1 MKKKLLF
8 VIDSLPC
15 AGAEKSLITLL
26 SQLDYEQYEVDLQ
39 LFAYGWTLD
48 ELVPK
53 EVNFLPPLSY
63 TNYSN
68 QNLKQMILNCRN
80 LTQFKMIVARLRY
93 SLFIRKG
100 HLTNAQMAR
109 LYWQSIGSVI
119 EKNEKVYDVAISY
132 AQGIPTFYVADKTRA
147 AKKYAWVNVSYTLG
161 EEDRLFQEKYYQAYE
176 RIVAVSESAEEI
188 FLESFPM
195 FKDRMTIIYDI
206 NDYQMIKRMSELEPE
221 FKLDAPHLKLLTIGR
236 LDHQKGYDIA
246 LEAARLLKERG
257 ILFTW
262 YVLGKGG
269 LYDEIKQTIQKY
281 GLEKEFILLGITAN
295 PYPMIKQCDIYVQTS
310 KFEGYGLAI
319 AEARMLNKPVVT
331 TKFDAVFNQMVHE
344 KNGLVT
350 PMDGV
355 GVADGIERL
364 LKEPDLYHAIVDYL
378 NQEKKGNVEEIAYF
392 YQLIEKGTGRS

>member
-68 QNLKQMILNCRN
+68 QSLKQMILNCRN

-269 LYDEIKQTIQKY
+269 LYDEIKQMIQKY

>member
-63 TNYSN
+63 TNYSK
-68 QNLKQMILNCRN
+68 QSLKQMILNCRN
-80 LTQFKMIVARLRY
+80 LTQFKMIVARFRY

-221 FKLDAPHLKLLTIGR
+221 FKLDVPHLKLLTIGR

-350 PMDGV
+350 TMDGV

>member
-63 TNYSN
+63 TNYSK
-68 QNLKQMILNCRN
+68 QSLKQMILNCRN
-80 LTQFKMIVARLRY
+80 VTQFKMIVARLRY

-221 FKLDAPHLKLLTIGR
+221 FKLDVPHLKLLTIGR

-350 PMDGV
+350 TMDGV

>member
-26 SQLDYEQYEVDLQ
+26 FQLDYEQYEVDLQ

-63 TNYSN
+63 TNYSK
-68 QNLKQMILNCRN
+68 QSLKQMILNCRN

-350 PMDGV
+350 TMDGV

>member
-68 QNLKQMILNCRN
+68 QSLKQMILNCRN

-221 FKLDAPHLKLLTIGR
+221 FKLDVPHLKLLTIGR

-344 KNGLVT
+344 RNGLVT

>member
-63 TNYSN
+63 TNYSK
-68 QNLKQMILNCRN
+68 QSLKQMILNCRN

-221 FKLDAPHLKLLTIGR
+221 FKLDVPHLKLLTIGR
-236 LDHQKGYDIA
+236 LNHQKGYDIA

-350 PMDGV
+350 TMDGV

>member
-26 SQLDYEQYEVDLQ
+26 FQLDYEQYEVDLQ

-63 TNYSN
+63 TNYSK
-68 QNLKQMILNCRN
+68 QSLKQMILNCRN

>member
-68 QNLKQMILNCRN
+68 QSLKQMILNCRN

-221 FKLDAPHLKLLTIGR
+221 FKLDVPHLKLLTIGR

-269 LYDEIKQTIQKY
+269 LYDEIKQMIQKY

>member
-68 QNLKQMILNCRN
+68 QSLKQMILNCRN

-206 NDYQMIKRMSELEPE
+206 NDYQMIKQMSELEPE
-221 FKLDAPHLKLLTIGR
+221 FKLDVPHLKLLTIGR

>member
-68 QNLKQMILNCRN
+68 QSLKQMILNCRN

-206 NDYQMIKRMSELEPE
+206 NDYQMIRQMSELEPE

-344 KNGLVT
+344 RNGLVT

>member
-63 TNYSN
+63 TNYSK
-68 QNLKQMILNCRN
+68 QSLKQMILNCRN

-132 AQGIPTFYVADKTRA
+132 AQGTPTFYVADKTRA

-221 FKLDAPHLKLLTIGR
+221 FKLDVPHLKLLTIGR

-350 PMDGV
+350 TMDGV

>member
-68 QNLKQMILNCRN
+68 QSLKQMILNCRN

-206 NDYQMIKRMSELEPE
+206 NDYQMIKQMSELEPE

-269 LYDEIKQTIQKY
+269 LYDEIKQMIQKY

-350 PMDGV
+350 TMDGV

>member
-63 TNYSN
+63 TNYSK
-68 QNLKQMILNCRN
+68 QSLKQMILNCRN

-109 LYWQSIGSVI
+109 LYWQSIGPVI

-350 PMDGV
+350 TMDGV

>member
-68 QNLKQMILNCRN
+68 QSLKQMILNCRN

-350 PMDGV
+350 TMDGV
-355 GVADGIERL
+355 GVADSIERL

>member
-68 QNLKQMILNCRN
+68 QSLKQMILNCRN

-350 PMDGV
+350 TMDGV

>member
-63 TNYSN
+63 TNYSK
-68 QNLKQMILNCRN
+68 QSLKQMILNCRN

-221 FKLDAPHLKLLTIGR
+221 FKLDVPHLKLLTIGR

-350 PMDGV
+350 TMDGV

>member
-26 SQLDYEQYEVDLQ
+26 FQLDYEQYEVDLQ

-63 TNYSN
+63 TNYSK
-68 QNLKQMILNCRN
+68 QSLKQMILNCRN

-221 FKLDAPHLKLLTIGR
+221 FKLDVPHLKLLTIGR

>member
-68 QNLKQMILNCRN
+68 QSLKQMILNCRN

-221 FKLDAPHLKLLTIGR
+221 FKLDVPHLKLLTIGR
-236 LDHQKGYDIA
+236 LNHQKGYDIA

-350 PMDGV
+350 TMDGV

>member
-15 AGAEKSLITLL
+15 KKEKKSLITLL

-63 TNYSN
+63 TNYSK
-68 QNLKQMILNCRN
+68 QSLKQMILNCRN

-221 FKLDAPHLKLLTIGR
+221 FKLDVPHLKLLTIGR

-350 PMDGV
+350 TMDGV

>member
-68 QNLKQMILNCRN
+68 QSLKQMILNCRN

-109 LYWQSIGSVI
+109 LYWQSIGPVI

-221 FKLDAPHLKLLTIGR
+221 FKLDVPHLKLLTIGR

-350 PMDGV
+350 TMDGV

>member
-8 VIDSLPC
+8 VIDSLAC

-63 TNYSN
+63 TNYSK
-68 QNLKQMILNCRN
+68 QSLKQMILNCRN

-221 FKLDAPHLKLLTIGR
+221 FKLDVPHLKLLTIGR

-350 PMDGV
+350 TMDGV

>member
-26 SQLDYEQYEVDLQ
+26 FQLDYEQYEVDLQ

-63 TNYSN
+63 TNYSK
-68 QNLKQMILNCRN
+68 QSLKQMILNCRN

-221 FKLDAPHLKLLTIGR
+221 FKLDVPHLKLLTIGR

-350 PMDGV
+350 TMDGV

>member
-68 QNLKQMILNCRN
+68 QSLKQMILNCRN

-206 NDYQMIKRMSELEPE
+206 NDYQMIKQMSELEPE

>member
-63 TNYSN
+63 TNYSK
-68 QNLKQMILNCRN
+68 QSLKQMILNCRN

-350 PMDGV
+350 TMDGV

>member
-68 QNLKQMILNCRN
+68 QSLKQMILNCRN

-161 EEDRLFQEKYYQAYE
+161 EEDRLVQEKYYQAYE

-206 NDYQMIKRMSELEPE
+206 NDYQMIRQMSELEPE

-350 PMDGV
+350 TMDGV
-355 GVADGIERL
+355 GVADSIERL

>member
-221 FKLDAPHLKLLTIGR
+221 FKLDVPHLKLLTIGR

-350 PMDGV
+350 TMDGV

>member
-63 TNYSN
+63 TNYSK
-68 QNLKQMILNCRN
+68 QSLKQMILNCRN

-109 LYWQSIGSVI
+109 LYWKSIGSVI

-221 FKLDAPHLKLLTIGR
+221 FKLDVPHLKLLTIGR

-350 PMDGV
+350 TMDGV

>member
-63 TNYSN
+63 TNYSK
-68 QNLKQMILNCRN
+68 QSLKQMILNCRN

-221 FKLDAPHLKLLTIGR
+221 FKLDVPHLKLLTIGR

-331 TKFDAVFNQMVHE
+331 TTFDAVFNQMVHE
-344 KNGLVT
+344 ENGLVT
-350 PMDGV
+350 TMDGV

>member
-350 PMDGV
+350 TMDGV
-355 GVADGIERL
+355 GVADSIERL

>member
-68 QNLKQMILNCRN
+68 QSLKQMILNCRN

-132 AQGIPTFYVADKTRA
+132 AQGTPTFYVADKTRA

-221 FKLDAPHLKLLTIGR
+221 FKLDVPHLKLLTIGR

-350 PMDGV
+350 TMDGV

>member
-68 QNLKQMILNCRN
+68 QSLKQMILNCRN

-221 FKLDAPHLKLLTIGR
+221 FKLDVPHLKLLTIGR

-350 PMDGV
+350 TMDGV

>member
-63 TNYSN
+63 TNYSK
-68 QNLKQMILNCRN
+68 QSLKQMILNCRN

-221 FKLDAPHLKLLTIGR
+221 FKLDVPHLKLLTIGR

-281 GLEKEFILLGITAN
+281 GLAKEFILLGITAN

-350 PMDGV
+350 TMDGV

>member
-319 AEARMLNKPVVT
+319 AEARMLDKPVVT

>member
-68 QNLKQMILNCRN
+68 QSLKQMILNCRN

-109 LYWQSIGSVI
+109 LYWQSIGPVI

-206 NDYQMIKRMSELEPE
+206 NDYQMIRQMSELEPE

-350 PMDGV
+350 TMDGV

>member
-68 QNLKQMILNCRN
+68 QSLKQMILNCRN

-206 NDYQMIKRMSELEPE
+206 NDYQMIKKMSELEPE
-221 FKLDAPHLKLLTIGR
+221 FKLDTPHLKLLTIGR

-350 PMDGV
+350 TMDGV